1 MTARPV
7 PQPPFSP
14 TLLADLHA
22 GNLAPEL
29 SDRLRPA
36 VCDDPEATRFLRSLD
51 DVSTELHRLGTD
63 PLILHPVPPRV
74 SANLDRLLD
83 ALAAGAD
90 PAALASGRPPAATAA
105 VLPLPRRPRS
115 PRREVP
121 RPRWGVAVAAAA
133 AVAAGGVGVGVAVH
147 NRPAAPNA
155 LPATSTAPHADS
167 AVPTGGLSAA
177 ALLDA
182 LGRNDVSGPLA
193 RPGAL
198 AACAAAA
205 GLDRTVL
212 GAMNTRYGSDPAV
225 LILLAGPQPPT
236 VTALVVGPGCG
247 PGDPQLLETRDIG

>member
-1 MTARPV
+1 MTARPL

-14 TLLADLHA
+14 ALLADLHA
-22 GNLAPEL
+22 DNLAPEL
-29 SDRLRPA
+29 SDRLQPLVRE
-36 VCDDPEATRFLRSLD
+36 DPEAAGFLRSLD

-63 PLILHPVPPRV
+63 PLILHPIPPRV
-74 SANLDRLLD
+74 SATLDRMLD

-90 PAALASGRPPAATAA
+90 PAALASGRPPAADAA
-105 VLPLPRRPRS
+105 ILPLPRRPHVPDRS
-115 PRREVP
+115 FS

-133 AVAAGGVGVGVAVH
+133 AVAAGGVGVGMATH
-147 NRPAAPNA
+147 NRPVASNA
-155 LPATSTAPHADS
+155 SPATSTASHPGS
-167 AVPTGGLSAA
+167 AVPSGGLSAA

-182 LGRNDVSGPLA
+182 LGRDDVSGPLS

-198 AACAAAA
+198 TACVAAT

-212 GAMNTRYGSDPAV
+212 GAVNTRYGSDPAV
-225 LILLAGPQPPT
+225 LILLSGPQPPT